1 MADTT
6 FTDNRLAI
14 KAGENPRTRGV
25 KRAGSGRGPN
35 GRATNRLPGE
45 RALVASPGTWFVWAG
60 IVVFFLFLFGI
71 LISVLV
77 DSFGKQ
83 WFATWLPEVFSA
95 DWYAQAWNE
104 FDLGH
109 VIGVTLIVAFSVVA
123 ISIVIGV
130 PASYVLARSNFPLKR
145 LVLGLFLLPVLIPP
159 ITFGIPLA
167 TVMYNFGLG
176 RTLLAVILV
185 NLVPSVP
192 FVIIT
197 MTPFIEQIN
206 PSIENA
212 ARMCG
217 AGMRQVFVRV
227 LGPLLIPGLL
237 AAGILVL
244 VRTVGMFDLTFLVSG
259 PPSDTL
265 VVAIYRA
272 MTSAGGSEPRAL
284 VSAMAVMYTVMM
296 LIILIVALR
305 FVNPTQLV
313 ARVRDTSDD

>member
-1 MADTT
+1 MADIAVVTSS
-6 FTDNRLAI
+6 
-14 KAGENPRTRGV
+14 RGAPDEPTAV
-25 KRAGSGRGPN
+25 TPPKRRRPDK
-35 GRATNRLPGE
+35 LPGE
-45 RALVASPGTWFVWAG
+45 RALIASPGTWFVWAG

-77 DSFGKQ
+77 DSFGES
-83 WFATWLPEVFSA
+83 WFTTWLPLSYSPT
-95 DWYAQAWNE
+95 WYAQAWST
-104 FDLGH
+104 FDLGN
-109 VIGVTLIVAFSVVA
+109 VIGVTLLVAASVVI
-123 ISIVIGV
+123 ISVLVGV
-130 PASYVLARSNFPLKR
+130 PASYVLARSNFPGKR
-145 LVLGLFLLPVLIPP
+145 VIMGLFLLPVLIPP

-176 RTLLAVILV
+176 RTVLAVILV

-206 PSIENA
+206 PTIENA

-227 LGPLLIPGLL
+227 LGPLLIPGIL

-259 PPSDTL
+259 PQSDTL

-272 MTSAGGSEPRAL
+272 MTSAGGAEPRPL
-284 VSAMAVMYTVMM
+284 VSAMAVIYTVMM
-296 LIILIVALR
+296 LVILIIALR

-313 ARVRDTSDD
+313 ARVRDARDDD

>member
-1 MADTT
+1 MINSAALKTGRR
-6 FTDNRLAI
+6 TD
-14 KAGENPRTRGV
+14 
-25 KRAGSGRGPN
+25 
-35 GRATNRLPGE
+35 RLPGE
-45 RALVASPGTWFVWAG
+45 KSLVASPGTWFVWAG

-77 DSFGKQ
+77 DSFGKA
-83 WFATWLPEVFSA
+83 WFTSWLPQQFSA
-95 DWYAQAWNE
+95 DWYSQAWSSFN
-104 FDLGH
+104 LGH
-109 VIGVTLIVAFSVVA
+109 VIGVTLLVAFSVVA
-123 ISIVIGV
+123 ISIVIGL
-130 PASYVLARSNFPLKR
+130 PASYVLARSNFPFKR
-145 LVLGLFLLPVLIPP
+145 LVMVLFLLPVLIPP

-176 RTLLAVILV
+176 RTVLGVILV

-217 AGMRQVFVRV
+217 ANMRQVLLRV
-227 LGPLLIPGLL
+227 LGPLLVPGIL

-272 MTSAGGSEPRAL
+272 MTSAGGAEPRAL

-296 LIILIVALR
+296 LIILIIALR
-305 FVNPTQLV
+305 FINPTQLV
-313 ARVRDTSDD
+313 ARVKDSRED